1 MTAATLESG
10 DVVAD
15 TWTVERSLGAGGI
28 GVVYLARDVRLD
40 RPVAIKLLHAEFA
53 ASEDAEA
60 RFKRE
65 ARALSRVLHP
75 NVVGIHAF
83 GRHRDAWYLVMEY
96 VEGKSLDQIV
106 RDGPLD
112 LGLALELTRQV
123 AAGLAEAHA
132 LGIVH
137 RDVKP
142 ANVLVRTLASGGLL
156 AKVADFGLARTFQ
169 GDVSVALTGAATI
182 LGTPAYMSPEQ
193 IQGHRVDGR
202 SDLYALAVMFWQML
216 TGQLPFQR
224 DTIQGMLI
232 AHLLHEPPPLPP
244 DLARGVPAL
253 VERELRRALSK
264 DPADRHPD
272 ATTFAQCLD
281 VAAGRHT
288 ARPAADAVACPGCA
302 GPAPAGGFCSN
313 CGGAVP
319 MRACVACGVERVGE
333 RYACDACGASLLS
346 WPATAAAFVGA
357 VRQSAAAVL
366 VARLPYADVEA
377 FAEAAAAFAT
387 IVAREGGRTLAI
399 CGGEA
404 LAAFGLGGFRDG
416 DVERAVNAG
425 LAIVGAAPG
434 ATGTARDGVRAA
446 VEVGTVQSHGTA
458 VSWGLALCGGEAVE
472 DARKVVSLASAGQVV
487 VGAKAY
493 REVRGVFE
501 VRADANRKAHRVL
514 RRRDAS
520 LALSDYL
527 SRDVARPL
535 VARGAELTLALKAA
549 RRARRDGAF
558 MAVALAGTAEVGK
571 SRLVGE
577 VLRTLEESGE
587 SWRFELVRCS
597 PVDLPAGWQPFA
609 GLVRD
614 AVVTDS
620 DHAQVRLSR
629 LPGMQDGDPERAMR
643 RVQALVRMLGLE
655 RPSTPDATPRP
666 ASESEV
672 TAALEAWAAVVRG
685 LCSLQPVALVVED
698 LHYARPV
705 MLQLLARIA
714 AACDDVPLCLVL
726 PLRSDRADAVLE
738 ALRLAP
744 QRMVSVAVEPFDPD
758 DTEVLVRELLD
769 GLEPPAGLATQVH
782 RFSDGLPGRV
792 AQAIDTLID
801 EGALLLTEDGWLLE
815 PSHDVTALLRRS
827 LQDLLMRRVGRLSP
841 SDRALLEAV
850 ATAGGSAPHGMLS
863 ALLQREVGP
872 ADTDRVRQLGLLGES
887 RTQPF
892 VGHREWQLRPE
903 ALTPLL
909 LHAMPRS
916 ARAALHQHAATWLK
930 LWSGPQ
936 PPALAARL
944 AHHHLEAG
952 DVDVAV
958 RQLLRNAVDAVHAF
972 ANRDGFEA
980 YALAA
985 AVAQGWLDAGGSAT
999 EDACWHRVRALVGHA
1014 ETGLVVGEVAA
1025 ALQSAD
1031 AAIALALQRPELG
1044 SERVRARRIRGQ
1056 VLDSLGQPEDAL
1068 AALRAAVDDARSFDD
1083 GFDASVYAVS
1093 LIAMVLLRTGR
1104 QAEAEAT
1111 ARRALDE
1118 CAEEPLAGHPDLA
1131 AGVGRLHTWLGHA
1144 AARKGE
1150 QAEATL
1156 HYQAGADAFAHAG
1169 DDVAAAM
1176 TELSLGNLA
1185 WRVGQLDHAEVVFR
1199 RVARRCVAL
1208 DAAIGVA
1215 NAQTNLGQVL
1225 VDLGRPREALD
1236 VLAESEQTLRR
1247 MGRMDF
1253 LAETLRLMALAHRAL
1268 GQTEQART
1276 VARQALETAER
1287 TGQAAEAKAA
1297 HHTLKGMVPPQGRD
1311 SSR

>member
-1 MTAATLESG
+1 MSAATLEPG
-10 DVVAD
+10 DLVAD
-15 TWTVERSLGAGGI
+15 TWIVERSLGAGGM
-28 GVVYLARDVRLD
+28 GTVYLARDVRLD

-53 ASEDAEA
+53 ASDEAEL

-83 GRHRDAWYLVMEY
+83 GRHAMRDANEAWYLVMEY

-106 RDGPLD
+106 RDGPLE
-112 LGLALELTRQV
+112 LSLALELTRQV

-156 AKVADFGLARTFQ
+156 AKVADFGLARTFE
-169 GDVSVALTGAATI
+169 GDASVAVTGAATI

-202 SDLYALAVMFWQML
+202 SDLYALAIMFWQML

-232 AHLLHEPPPLPP
+232 AHLLNDPPPLPP
-244 DLARGVPAL
+244 DLARTVPAL

-264 DPADRHPD
+264 NPADRHQD
-272 ATTFAQCLD
+272 AAAFAQSLD
-281 VAAGRHT
+281 LAAGRHST
-288 ARPAADAVACPGCA
+288 RPAADAVACPGCA
-302 GPAPAGGFCSN
+302 SPAPAGGFCSH

-319 MRACVACGVERVGE
+319 MRACVACGAERVGE

-357 VRQSAAAVL
+357 VRQSAAAVMI
-366 VARLPYADVEA
+366 ARLPYADVEA
-377 FAEAAAAFAT
+377 LAESAAAFAT
-387 IVAREGGRTLAI
+387 VVAREGGRTLSI

-416 DVERAVNAG
+416 DVERAVDAA
-425 LAIVGAAPG
+425 LAIVGAG
-434 ATGTARDGVRAA
+434 RDDVHAA

-472 DARKVVSLASAGQVV
+472 DARRAVSQAAAGQVV
-487 VGAKAY
+487 VGGKAY

-501 VRADANRKAHRVL
+501 VRADASRKAHRVL

-549 RRARRDGAF
+549 RRARREGAF
-558 MAVALAGTAEVGK
+558 MAVTLAGAAEVGK

-587 SWRFELVRCS
+587 AWRFELVRCS
-597 PVDLPAGWQPFA
+597 PIDLPAGWQPFA
-609 GLVRD
+609 GLVRE
-614 AVVTDS
+614 AVVTDT
-620 DHAQVRLSR
+620 DQAQVRLSR

-655 RPSTPDATPRP
+655 RPSSPDATPRP
-666 ASESEV
+666 ASEAEV

-685 LCSLQPVALVVED
+685 LCSQQPVALVVED

-738 ALRLAP
+738 ALHLPP

-758 DTEVLVRELLD
+758 DTDVLVRELLD
-769 GLEPPAGLATQVH
+769 GLEPPAGLASQLH

-801 EGALLLTEDGWLLE
+801 EGALQLTEEGWRLD
-815 PSHDVTALLRRS
+815 PAHDVTALLRRS
-827 LQDLLMRRVGRLSP
+827 LQELLMRRVGRLSP
-841 SDRALLEAV
+841 SERALLEAV

-872 ADTDRVRQLGLLGES
+872 GDTDRVRQLGLLGES

-892 VGHREWQLRPE
+892 AGHREWQLRPE

-909 LHAMPRS
+909 LQAMPRS
-916 ARAALHQHAATWLK
+916 ARAALHQHAATWLE
-930 LWSGPQ
+930 LWSGPR

-985 AVAQGWLDAGGSAT
+985 AVAQVWLDAAGAGTDEAR
-999 EDACWHRVRALVGHA
+999 WHRVRALVGHA
-1014 ETGLVVGEVAA
+1014 ETGLVVGELQV
-1025 ALQSAD
+1025 ALQAAD
-1031 AAIALALQRPELG
+1031 AAVALALDRPELG
-1044 SERVRARRIRGQ
+1044 AERVKARRIRGQ

-1068 AALRAAVDDARSFDD
+1068 AALRAAVDDARSFED

-1093 LIAMVLLRTGR
+1093 LIAMVLLRAGR
-1104 QAEAEAT
+1104 QAEAEAI
-1111 ARRALDE
+1111 ARRALDD
-1118 CAEEPLAGHPDLA
+1118 CAAEALAGHPDLA

-1150 QAEATL
+1150 QAEATV

-1185 WRVGQLDHAEVVFR
+1185 WRGGQLDHAEVVFR
-1199 RVARRCVAL
+1199 RVARRCGAL

-1287 TGQAAEAKAA
+1287 TGQAAEARAA
-1297 HHTLKGMVPPQGRD
+1297 HHTLTGLAVAGGGDGR
-1311 SSR
+1311 RG